1 MSGRFQRILRHEV
14 ENNQIVRTWVLVEEN
29 NDSQNEQTNNPI
41 GLVHMPDIL
50 HIPALKIKQEE
61 DIKMEIDLEPPD
73 TPEVTRTKDTSE
85 ITYNIPIITTH
96 EIVAADNL
104 PKIIQNHHQM
114 NGPKTIYIQKL
125 EVEHLMVNSDDNTQ
139 IQPIGNENS
148 NQLLSNQS
156 QLGPTDFKQK
166 TKYRNKT
173 HSKQKSTIEVT
184 WQCRF
189 CPYNKTHLEYYE
201 NTNQT
206 RGNQGGYLR
215 KSSCKEHKR
224 KKITHYYES
233 HLHEI

>member
-1 MSGRFQRILRHEV
+1 
-14 ENNQIVRTWVLVEEN
+14 
-29 NDSQNEQTNNPI
+29 
-41 GLVHMPDIL
+41 
-50 HIPALKIKQEE
+50 
-61 DIKMEIDLEPPD
+61 MEIDLEPPD

-85 ITYNIPIITTH
+85 ITYNMPIITTH

-173 HSKQKSTIEVT
+173 HSTQKQNNRILPLKKQKSTIEVT